1 VAVTATPKMVMRKKY
16 EDVMRD
22 SFFGETDVYNLPFLE
37 TITEGKT
44 TRLVKD
50 QDTGNILVGYKEDL
64 ALPEGVQIDG
74 DSVVLK
80 KIEEGVLGVMID
92 SISVEKSKESSLI
105 PGDIIVSMADGSQNC
120 SKMAVEEV
128 KKSLA
133 EGCSMKVVRELFK
146 PAWLEPRVWG
156 DEGERQRTYFN
167 EQKFNRMRKAR
178 LKSFRSTPGV
188 LARDITV
195 FERGRTEGG
204 FGQFKNLFQRS
215 KMMGE
220 GSFGQVFDGTWKRE
234 SGNIDVVLKR
244 SKDNVIGA
252 LEMLQLELILNKEL
266 SQRAPSVVSPFLG
279 FVEVSEEEE
288 GQIYDGFLS
297 TGLWLMWEDL
307 SARTLD
313 TYIMES
319 YGNNFPQE
327 LSQIYGGDERVL
339 QKLGTELFKV
349 LEVFHKEGLVHR
361 DVKPENLLV
370 LKDGSIRLIDLGA
383 TASCLRKPLSYEV
396 GVGPQ
401 DPAYTSPTDGVLLPE
416 GTDKPTTR
424 NLPQLW
430 EGNAPDRFD
439 VYAAATVL
447 LQLACPTVRERE
459 GLIRFQEAMGKSGH
473 DFSTVKQ
480 QLKLTSAT
488 LDKNNGQGWDLLSK
502 CFEKDRKKRP
512 SSGDALE
519 HPFFLS

>member
-1 VAVTATPKMVMRKKY
+1 M
-16 EDVMRD
+16 
-22 SFFGETDVYNLPFLE
+22 
-37 TITEGKT
+37 
-44 TRLVKD
+44 
-50 QDTGNILVGYKEDL
+50 
-64 ALPEGVQIDG
+64 
-74 DSVVLK
+74 
-80 KIEEGVLGVMID
+80 
-92 SISVEKSKESSLI
+92 
-105 PGDIIVSMADGSQNC
+105 
-120 SKMAVEEV
+120 
-128 KKSLA
+128 
-133 EGCSMKVVRELFK
+133 
-146 PAWLEPRVWG
+146 VWG

-244 SKDNVIGA
+244 C
-252 LEMLQLELILNKEL
+252 
-266 SQRAPSVVSPFLG
+266 
-279 FVEVSEEEE
+279 
-288 GQIYDGFLS
+288 
-297 TGLWLMWEDL
+297 
-307 SARTLD
+307 ARTLD

-339 QKLGTELFKV
+339 QKLGTELFKMSPIFDRDTEAVSLRSTKNKMRSAV

-439 VYAAATVL
+439 VYAAVTVL

-502 CFEKDRKKRP
+502 CFEKDRKKRLWRLFV
-512 SSGDALE
+512 SSVDVCSIVTWRKQ
-519 HPFFLS
+519 PIKDQDSRFFIHVVVAVSSVVRAAFLAGAGLGVSRCRDTCVYMRSM